1 MTEQLTVEHNAWRN
15 TVLTLLAAIAG
26 GALFYWLDTPLPW
39 TLGALA
45 FTIIGATTHGHTY
58 MPTQVRLIATPVFG
72 VMIGSAFSGDITGQ
86 LGAWL
91 LIVPGLLAFMASA
104 IIVGMFYYQTVL
116 QVDRNTAFC
125 AALPGGL
132 SEVILIAPNMG
143 ADTRTVVV
151 SQVTRVVLLVF
162 TIPFAFRLFD
172 NNLTEQAVSLAV
184 HTANWSLY
192 GYGILL
198 VCAIAGSVLGKWLR
212 LPLALLTGPMLLS
225 ALAHGFGV
233 TDAVLPDPV
242 LAAVQITIGVFA
254 GCRFAGVRLAEVKR
268 TLLASIGWSCL
279 LMIVTVLIALLG
291 QWLTG
296 VDLRELILALAP
308 GGVQEMTLIAL
319 LLGADVA
326 FVSALHILR
335 ITLIAGLVLPLYQG
349 IVQQDKQQKD

>member
-1 MTEQLTVEHNAWRN
+1 VNSFWPDSDKRLRDTT
-15 TVLTLLAAIAG
+15 LTLLAALVG
-26 GALFYWLDTPLPW
+26 GALFNWLDTPLPW

-45 FTIIGATTHGHTY
+45 FTIIGATTHGRTY
-58 MPTQVRLIATPVFG
+58 LPSQVRLVATPIFG
-72 VMIGSAFSGDITGQ
+72 VMIGSAFTGDITGQ

-91 LIVPGLLAFMASA
+91 LVVPGLLAFMASA
-104 IIVGMFYYQTVL
+104 IIVGMLYYQTVL
-116 QVDRNTAFC
+116 QVDRHTAFC
-125 AALPGGL
+125 SALPGGL
-132 SEVILIAPNMG
+132 SEVILIAPSMR

-172 NNLTEQAVSLAV
+172 DSLGGAVTAVDSHSAQASLM
-184 HTANWSLY
+184 

-198 VCAIAGSVLGKWLR
+198 ICAVAGCVLGKALR

-225 ALAHGFGV
+225 ALAHAFEI
-233 TDAVLPDPV
+233 TDAVLPDLV
-242 LAAVQITIGVFA
+242 IAAVQIIIGVFA
-254 GCRFAGVRLAEVKR
+254 GCRFAGVRLAEVRR

-279 LMIVTVLIALLG
+279 LMLVTVAIALLG

-335 ITLIAGLVLPLYQG
+335 ITLIAGVVLPLYQG
-349 IVQQDKQQKD
+349 ATNKQNAED